1 MECRICGGKTKRI
14 HFFDNREIVQCESC
28 GTKQVAD
35 PPMIDEL
42 EADELKYQE
51 TKSRDYQRHPQW
63 DLEIE
68 AISELIGDGR
78 EVLDVGCGDGT
89 FLSLLS
95 ENWRKSGVELN
106 LERAEQA
113 KAKGIDVTICDILD
127 ADFPQRFDLIT
138 MYEVIEHLY
147 RPAEVL
153 RKARSMLVSDGL
165 LVISTPDSDSAIA
178 RLRGSS
184 WWSYHYPP
192 HIFFF
197 GHSSFENVISECG
210 FRIAKRRFGIHGSP
224 FHGGTARRIEDLA
237 SVSSILSKNPLGDR
251 MFYYLKKGLVP
262 PTL

>member
-14 HFFDNREIVQCESC
+14 HVFDYREIVRCESC
-28 GTKQVAD
+28 GTRQVAD
-35 PPMIDEL
+35 PPSIDEL
-42 EADELKYQE
+42 GADELRYRK
-51 TKSRDYQRHPQW
+51 TKSRDFQRHPNW

-68 AISELIGDGR
+68 AIGELAGDGS

-89 FLSLLS
+89 FLSLLG
-95 ENWRKSGVELN
+95 ENWHKSGVEFN
-106 LERAEQA
+106 PERARKA
-113 KAKGIDVTICDILD
+113 KAKGIKVTTCDILD
-127 ADFPQRFDLIT
+127 ANFPRQFDLIT

-147 RPAEVL
+147 KPVEVL
-153 RKARSMLVSDGL
+153 RKGRSMLAGDGL

-197 GHSSFENVISECG
+197 GHSSFENLIKGCG

-224 FHGGTARRIEDLA
+224 FRGGTARRIEDLA
-237 SVSSILSKNPLGDR
+237 SVSSLLSKNPLGDR
-251 MFYYLKKGLVP
+251 MFYYLRKELIP

>member
-1 MECRICGGKTKRI
+1 MECRICGGMTERI
-14 HFFDNREIVQCESC
+14 HVFDDREIVRCGSC

-35 PPMIDEL
+35 PPRMAEL
-42 EADELKYQE
+42 EAGELKYQKS
-51 TKSRDYQRHPQW
+51 KSRDYQRHPQW

-68 AISELIGDGR
+68 AISELMGDGSK
-78 EVLDVGCGDGT
+78 VLDVGCGDGT

-95 ENWRKSGVELN
+95 ENWQKSGVELN
-106 LERAEQA
+106 PERAKEA
-113 KAKGIDVTICDILD
+113 KTKGIDVTTCDILD
-127 ADFPQRFDLIT
+127 ADFSQQFDLIT

-153 RKARSMLVSDGL
+153 RKARSMLTDDGL

-192 HIFFF
+192 HISFF
-197 GHSSFENVISECG
+197 GHLSFENVIKECG
-210 FRIAKRRFGIHGSP
+210 FRIVKRRFGIHGSP

-237 SVSSILSKNPLGDR
+237 SGSPLLSRNPFGDR
-251 MFYYLKKGLVP
+251 MFYYLKKERIP